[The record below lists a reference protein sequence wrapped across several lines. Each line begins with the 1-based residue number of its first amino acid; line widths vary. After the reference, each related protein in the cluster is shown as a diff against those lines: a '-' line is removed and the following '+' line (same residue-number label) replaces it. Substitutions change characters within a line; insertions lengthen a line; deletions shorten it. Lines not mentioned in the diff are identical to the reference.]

1 VKISGISTRIRFAP
15 VLSACALTLLTA
27 CGGGGGGGGG
37 ASPPPPP
44 AAPAALTFTPTN
56 ATVSAEAGIS
66 GTATLTATP
75 ASGLPSPLYAKIT
88 SSPTVVAPN
97 VGFTANAGGTYSL
110 SLRTS
115 TSLAQG
121 SYTGNLSVAV
131 CSDAACTLPVA
142 GSPVSLPYAFTITAA
157 PPPQVFTPTPAAL
170 TATFTAG
177 MPPTLPV
184 TLTPTPVFT
193 AALFVQAS
201 PGGLVQPPIS
211 ITADAGGTY
220 TVTLKPLTTLAAGH
234 LTGTLALNLCYD
246 ATCKKPAPG
255 SPVSLPYNFT
265 IVAPPPAFTF
275 VPTTLSGNFVQNT
288 PFPFNIVVQA
298 NASPFVSG
306 PYYVSV
312 KDASGTFSTIAS
324 LGYLDPTK
332 NYLLLQT
339 QVVSSLAPGT
349 YTGSVQLTIC
359 NDAACQYPVVGS
371 PVTMPFNV
379 TIAPAPVN
387 AGLTILTAWPSVAGW
402 ATYQG
407 NDSHTGYVPVTL
419 DPTRFANR
427 WAWSTPSSATDANAL
442 STLTVAGGQVYI
454 DSGSVLY
461 ALKEFDHSTLWS
473 HDFSNIVY
481 AGVETA
487 ALNPP
492 AVSGANVY
500 ISTSAQT
507 ATYMFG
513 LTANNGAVLFQSP
526 FAAQWEH
533 YLAPAISNG
542 IVYTDGGE
550 YGGMYAFDGT
560 IGTQNFFASEQQ
572 YDYWSP
578 AVDASFAYAYT
589 GGTLNWVDKTNGV
602 SVGSIV
608 DSTWSWAGYDMHGAP
623 VLGAANSVI
632 CINVG
637 NQNANSLLDFNTSTN
652 TLAWSSVGPYGGNP
666 AYASGNI
673 YATNKTPMRLEARSE
688 ATGALLWSW
697 SPPTSSETSYVGDV
711 LLTNNLVFL
720 STNTTIYAIDT
731 TTHQSVWSL
740 PTSGYLALS
749 EYGVLYVVETVSGAT
764 STTGNVYALNVK

>member
-1 VKISGISTRIRFAP
+1 M
-15 VLSACALTLLTA
+15 
-27 CGGGGGGGGG
+27 
-37 ASPPPPP
+37 
-44 AAPAALTFTPTN
+44 
-56 ATVSAEAGIS
+56 
-66 GTATLTATP
+66 ATLTATP
-75 ASGLPSPLYAKIT
+75 ASGLPSPLYVKFT
-88 SSPTVVAPN
+88 NPPTAVAPN
-97 VGFTANAGGTYSL
+97 LSFTANAGGTYSL
-110 SLRTS
+110 SLQSS

-121 SYTGNLSVAV
+121 SYSGNLSVAV
-131 CSDAACTLPVA
+131 CSDATCTMPVA

-157 PPPQVFTPTPAAL
+157 PPAQVFAPTPAAL

-177 MPPTLPV
+177 MPPALSV
-184 TLTPTPVFT
+184 TLTPTPIFT
-193 AALFVQAS
+193 AALFVQAL
-201 PGGLVQPPIS
+201 PGGLLQLPSS

-220 TVTLKPLTTLAAGH
+220 TVSLKPLTTLVPGQ
-234 LTGTLALNLCYD
+234 LTGTLVLNLCYD
-246 ATCKKPAPG
+246 AACAKPAPG

-265 IVAPPPAFTF
+265 IVAPPPALTF
-275 VPTTLSGNFVQNT
+275 VPTTLSGSFVQGT

-298 NASPFVSG
+298 NPSPFVSG
-306 PYYVSV
+306 SYFASV
-312 KDASGTFSTIAS
+312 KDATGTFSSGAS

-332 NYLLLQT
+332 NYLLLRT
-339 QVVSSLAPGT
+339 QVVSNLAPGT
-349 YTGSVQLTIC
+349 YTGNVQLTIC

-371 PVTMPFNV
+371 PVTVPFNV
-379 TIAPAPVN
+379 TIAPAPPN
-387 AGLTILTAWPSVAGW
+387 AGLTTLAAWPGVAGW

-407 NDSHTGYVPVTL
+407 NDSHTGFVPVTL
-419 DPTRFANR
+419 DPTKFAYR
-427 WAWSTPSSATDANAL
+427 WAWSTPSSATDAKGL
-442 STLTVAGGQVYI
+442 STLTAAGGQVYI

-461 ALKEFDHSTLWS
+461 ALKEFDDSTLWS
-473 HDFSNIVY
+473 HDFGNIVF
-481 AGVETA
+481 AGTITA

-500 ISTSAQT
+500 ISTSAQS

-513 LTANNGAVLFQSP
+513 LTANNGTVLFQSP
-526 FAAQWEH
+526 FSAQWEH
-533 YLAPAISNG
+533 YLAPTISNG

-550 YGGMYAFDGT
+550 YGGLYAFDGT
-560 IGTQNFFASEQQ
+560 TGAQNFSAYEQQ
-572 YDYWSP
+572 YDYWTP
-578 AVDASFAYAYT
+578 AVDASYAYAYT
-589 GGTLNWVDKTNGV
+589 GGTLNWVDKTTGV

-637 NQNANSLLDFNTSTN
+637 NQNANSLLDFNTSTK

-666 AYASGNI
+666 AYASGKI

-688 ATGALLWSW
+688 ASGALLWSW

-731 TTHQSVWSL
+731 TTHQSVWSM

-749 EYGVLYVVETVSGAT
+749 EYGVLYVVETVSGSA
-764 STTGNVYALNVK
+764 STTGNVYAVNVK